1 MNDGLAVLS
10 CTLAAAAGVCFV
22 SGLVILKGG
31 RVKQHGTI
39 GNHNIHVRRVIGH
52 S

>member
-1 MNDGLAVLS
+1 MNEGLTVLS

-31 RVKQHGTI
+31 RVKKHGQTGDPI
-39 GNHNIHVRRVIGH
+39 IHVRRVIGH
-52 S
+52 C